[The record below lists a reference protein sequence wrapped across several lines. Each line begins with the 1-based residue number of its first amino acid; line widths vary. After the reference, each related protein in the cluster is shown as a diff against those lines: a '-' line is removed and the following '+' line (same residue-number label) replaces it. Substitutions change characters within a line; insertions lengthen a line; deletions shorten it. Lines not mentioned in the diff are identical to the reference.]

1 MKIRK
6 EKKSPLM
13 IPGIRS
19 VIYRGSHFIA
29 IFLHSIH
36 QHLKKKGRKAA
47 KHTISQG
54 YCGNGTMQEDS
65 LLL

>member
-1 MKIRK
+1 
-6 EKKSPLM
+6 M